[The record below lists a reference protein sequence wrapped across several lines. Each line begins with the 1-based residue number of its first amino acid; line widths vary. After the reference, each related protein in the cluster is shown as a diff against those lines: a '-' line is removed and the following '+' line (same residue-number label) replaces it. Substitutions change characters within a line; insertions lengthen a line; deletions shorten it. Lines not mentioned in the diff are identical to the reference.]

1 MITVPENATLII
13 TEGDTLTITN
23 GDPSNLQP
31 GSNPITVEI
40 SDPNNAGCGTKT
52 KTIDVYQCD
61 PSNFPTTFTY
71 SINGGTLETGTFE
84 EDIQ

>member
-1 MITVPENATLII
+1 MITVPEGATLTI
-13 TEGDTLTITN
+13 TEGDTLTITD

-40 SDPNNAGCGTKT
+40 SDPNNASCGKKT
-52 KTIDVYQCD
+52 KIIDVYKCD

-71 SINGGTLETGTFE
+71 SINGGPSQTGTFE
-84 EDIQ
+84 ENT